1 MTNESSSDRVGNVA
15 KPAATP
21 LRALIVE
28 DSESDAALLL
38 HALRDAGYAPT
49 FERVQS
55 ADAMRAALQSQ
66 KWDIVFSDH
75 DMPGFNSLGA
85 LEEVQKTGEDIP
97 FIIVSGGIA
106 DETAVDAMR
115 RGAHDYVMKG
125 NQSRLLP
132 AVARELREALIRREH
147 RNGLDLLRERE
158 EQFRQLA
165 ENIQQ
170 VFFLSDAQNGQ
181 VLYVNS
187 AYEHVWG
194 KSGQSLYDR
203 GGSWCDSVHPE
214 DRKRVRSAIKT
225 AKVTGEFNHEYR
237 IVRADGTIRW
247 VHARAFPVRDSAG
260 KILRI
265 AGLADDI
272 TERKDKQDSIDRL
285 TRIHA
290 VLSGINAAI
299 VRIHDR
305 TQLFREACR
314 ILVEQGRLRMAWI
327 GLTDPDTQQMKPI
340 AWMGVENGYLSEVA
354 LALRDVTEG
363 HGCIGSA
370 LRDKK
375 PVIVNEIESD
385 SKVVYKR
392 EALARDY
399 RSLAVFPLLAG
410 GEAVG
415 VLALYAMQPG
425 FFDRE
430 ETKLLAGLA
439 ADISFALQSIAK
451 GDRLNYLA
459 YYDVLTGLPNRAL
472 FVEHLG
478 EKIRSRQ
485 HDKKAMALLA
495 IEAERFFTIN
505 NTLGHQV
512 GDSLLKLLA
521 DRLSDSLQDT
531 GVVARVGEACF
542 AVAIPD
548 VRAEGDAIHICEK
561 LLDDLATPFVV
572 DGEELRIS
580 VRSGLSVFPADGD
593 DAATLLKNAE
603 TAVKKAEDAREK
615 YVFYAP
621 EMQARTAKRLTL
633 EKKLHTALDN
643 EEFVLHYQ
651 PKIALDSGRITG
663 VEALIRWQDPG
674 QGLVPPNEF
683 IPLLEDT
690 GMIVDVGRW
699 ALGKAGSDYRRWLAK
714 GLQAPR
720 VAVNVSPIQL
730 RQKDFVEQVRRA
742 AQIRSGSPVFLDI
755 EITESVIMEDIQRN
769 IETLKAL
776 RNLDVGIAIDD
787 FGTGYSSLSYIVK
800 LPVNAL
806 KIDRAFIADMAKSSE
821 SMLIVSSV
829 ISLAHSLH
837 LTVVAEGVETAEQ
850 LRLLQSL
857 ECDELQG
864 YLISRP
870 VPAHEIEA
878 MLRHGIASV
887 ATHWPASAE
896 MDEEL
901 AETWGGAVSDVG
913 KGKNSKRSRHG

>member
-1 MTNESSSDRVGNVA
+1 MTNERSSDRGGNLA
-15 KPAATP
+15 KPAGTP

-38 HALRDAGYAPT
+38 HALRGAGYAPT
-49 FERVQS
+49 FERVQG
-55 ADAMRAALQSQ
+55 ANAMRAALQSQ

-85 LEEVQKTGEDIP
+85 LEEVQRTGEDIP
-97 FIIVSGGIA
+97 FIILSGGIA
-106 DETAVDAMR
+106 DQTAVDAMR
-115 RGAHDYVMKG
+115 RGAHDYVIKG

-132 AVARELREALIRREH
+132 AVARELKEALIRHEH
-147 RNGLDLLRERE
+147 RNALHLLREHE

-165 ENIQQ
+165 ENIQE
-170 VFFLSDAQNGQ
+170 VFFLTDPQGSRI
-181 VLYVNS
+181 LYVS
-187 AYEHVWG
+187 PAYEEVWG
-194 KSGQSLYDR
+194 RSCQSLCDR
-203 GGSWCDSVHPE
+203 PQSWAESVHPE
-214 DRKRVRSAIKT
+214 DRERVAG
-225 AKVTGEFNHEYR
+225 AAEVFKVAERFDDQYR
-237 IVRADGTIRW
+237 IVRADGSVRW
-247 VHARAFPVRDSAG
+247 VHVRGFPIQDGSGNTIRVAG
-260 KILRI
+260 I
-265 AGLADDI
+265 ANDI
-272 TERKDKQDSIDRL
+272 TAQKDQQERIDRL

-299 VRIHDR
+299 VRVHDR

-354 LALRDVTEG
+354 STLRNVTED
-363 HGCIGSA
+363 GCIGGA

-375 PVIVNEIESD
+375 AVIVNEVESD
-385 SKVVYKR
+385 PKVVYKR

-425 FFDRE
+425 FFDQE

-439 ADISFALQSIAK
+439 ADIAFALQSMAK
-451 GDRLNYLA
+451 EERLSYLA
-459 YYDVLTGLPNRAL
+459 HYDVLTGLPNRAL
-472 FVEHLG
+472 FVERLG
-478 EKIRSRQ
+478 EKIRSKQR
-485 HDKKAMALLA
+485 DTKAMAVLVV
-495 IEAERFFTIN
+495 EAERFSTIN
-505 NTLGHQV
+505 NTLGRQV
-512 GDSLLKLLA
+512 GDSLLKLIA
-521 DRLSDSLQDT
+521 GRLTHSLQDM
-531 GVVARVGEACF
+531 GAVARVGEACF
-542 AVAIPD
+542 AIAIPD
-548 VRAEGDAIHICEK
+548 LRAEGDAVHVCEK
-561 LLDDLATPFVV
+561 LNNDLATPFVV
-572 DGEELRIS
+572 DGDDLRIS
-580 VRSGLSVFPADGD
+580 VRCGIAVFPADGD
-593 DAATLLKNAE
+593 NAATLLESAE

-633 EKKLHTALDN
+633 EKKLHTAIDN
-643 EEFVLHYQ
+643 EEFVLYYQ
-651 PKIALDSGRITG
+651 PKIALDNGRVTG

-674 QGLVPPNEF
+674 HGLVLPNDF
-683 IPLLEDT
+683 IPLLEET
-690 GMIVDVGRW
+690 GMIMDVGRW
-699 ALGKAGSDYRRWLAK
+699 ALEKAGSDYRRWLAQ

-742 AQIRSGSPVFLDI
+742 AQIRHGGPVFLDL
-755 EITESVIMEDIQRN
+755 EITESVVMEDVQRN

-776 RNLDVGIAIDD
+776 RNIGVGIAIDD
-787 FGTGYSSLSYIVK
+787 FGTGYSSLSYVVK

-829 ISLAHSLH
+829 IYLAHSLN

-850 LRLLQSL
+850 LHFLQSL
-857 ECDELQG
+857 KCDEMQG
-864 YLISRP
+864 HLISRP
-870 VPAHEIEA
+870 VPANEIEA
-878 MLRHGIASV
+878 MLRHGLKSV
-887 ATHWPASAE
+887 ATHWPAYAE
-896 MDEEL
+896 MGKEL
-901 AETWGGAVSDVG
+901 A
-913 KGKNSKRSRHG
+913 